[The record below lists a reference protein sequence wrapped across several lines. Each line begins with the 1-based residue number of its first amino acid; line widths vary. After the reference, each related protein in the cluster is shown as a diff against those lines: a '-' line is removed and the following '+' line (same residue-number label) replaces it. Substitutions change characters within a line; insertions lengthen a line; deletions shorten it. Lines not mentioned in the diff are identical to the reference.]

1 MSVKLKCYTCEQQ
14 IRGASVPYSCE
25 CCKVASYCGK
35 RHHQNKATA
44 WKKNE
49 RMYPKVLFWQSR
61 DWLLLE
67 QDEEEEGN
75 I

>member
-1 MSVKLKCYTCEQQ
+1 
-14 IRGASVPYSCE
+14 
-25 CCKVASYCGK
+25 
-35 RHHQNKATA
+35 
-44 WKKNE
+44 
-49 RMYPKVLFWQSR
+49 MYPKVLFWQSR